1 MKLVYYILRRFFFL
15 FFIMIGVTLVI
26 FLVSRIVPGDPA
38 LLMAGEGASLQDIEN
53 LRHQWGMDR
62 PVYIQY
68 LTYLKNLLKGD
79 FGRSI
84 FTARPVLYDL
94 KEYFPATFELTVFS
108 LLLATLFGIF
118 SGVVSANH
126 KDKGIDH
133 ATRIFSLL
141 GLSMPIFWLGLLLL
155 LVIHYHFGL
164 LFAGGRLSAN
174 LLAPK
179 SITGLY
185 TIDSL
190 LTGNWGV
197 FKDSFLHLILPSI
210 CLAMSVVGRISRMTR
225 SSILNVIHENYVRT
239 AKSKG
244 LPQRLISR
252 RYVLR
257 NALLPIITL
266 IGVMFG
272 RLLSGAVITEIIFSW
287 PGLGR
292 YAVEATMSHDFVPLM
307 GFSFLIA
314 FLYGI
319 VNLIVDILYSVFDP
333 RVELG

>member
-1 MKLVYYILRRFFFL
+1 
-15 FFIMIGVTLVI
+15 MIGVTLVV
-26 FLVSRIVPGDPA
+26 FVVSRIVPGDPA
-38 LLMAGEGASLQDIEN
+38 LLMAGEGATAEDIKN

-62 PVYIQY
+62 PIHIQY
-68 LTYLKNLLKGD
+68 LTYLKNLLHGNLGK
-79 FGRSI
+79 SI

-94 KEYFPATFELTVFS
+94 KQYFPATFELTVLS
-108 LLLATLFGIF
+108 LFLATFFGIV
-118 SGVVSANH
+118 SGIVSANH
-126 KDKGIDH
+126 KDKTVDH
-133 ATRIFSLL
+133 ANRMFSLL

-174 LLAPK
+174 LLPPK
-179 SITGLY
+179 AITGLY
-185 TIDSL
+185 TVDSL
-190 LTGNWGV
+190 ITGNWIV
-197 FKDSFLHLILPSI
+197 FKDSLLHLILPSI

-244 LPQRLISR
+244 LPDRIINK
-252 RYVLR
+252 RYILR

-266 IGVMFG
+266 IGVVFG

-307 GFSFLIA
+307 GFSVLIA

-319 VNLIVDILYSVFDP
+319 VNLIVDILYTVFDP
-333 RVELG
+333 RVELD

>member
-15 FFIMIGVTLVI
+15 IFIMIGVTLVI

-38 LLMAGEGASLQDIEN
+38 LLMAGDGATLQDIEN

-190 LTGNWGV
+190 LTGNWGL

-225 SSILNVIHENYVRT
+225 SSILNVIHENLSEQRNR
-239 AKSKG
+239 KG
-244 LPQRLISR
+244 F
-252 RYVLR
+252 
-257 NALLPIITL
+257 PI
-266 IGVMFG
+266 G
-272 RLLSGAVITEIIFSW
+272 
-287 PGLGR
+287 
-292 YAVEATMSHDFVPLM
+292 
-307 GFSFLIA
+307 
-314 FLYGI
+314 
-319 VNLIVDILYSVFDP
+319 
-333 RVELG
+333 

>member
-1 MKLVYYILRRFFFL
+1 MKLVYYIFRRFFFL
-15 FFIMIGVTLVI
+15 FFIMIGVTLVV
-26 FLVSRIVPGDPA
+26 FMVSRIVPGDPA
-38 LLMAGEGASLQDIEN
+38 LLFAGEGATLEDIEN

-62 PVYIQY
+62 PIHIQY
-68 LTYLKNLLKGD
+68 LTYLKNLLRGD
-79 FGRSI
+79 LGKSI
-84 FTARPVLYDL
+84 FTARPVLSDL
-94 KEYFPATFELTVFS
+94 KQYFPATFELTILS
-108 LLLATLFGIF
+108 LFLATLFGIY
-118 SGVVSANH
+118 SGILSANH
-126 KDKGIDH
+126 KDKAVDH
-133 ATRIFSLL
+133 ANRIFSLL

-164 LFAGGRLSAN
+164 LFAGGRLSAT
-174 LLAPK
+174 LLPPK
-179 SITGLY
+179 AITGLY
-185 TIDSL
+185 TVDSL
-190 LTGNWGV
+190 VTGNWIV
-197 FKDSFLHLILPSI
+197 FKDSLLHLILPSI

-244 LPQRLISR
+244 LPQDIINR
-252 RYVLR
+252 RYILR

-266 IGVMFG
+266 IGITFG
-272 RLLSGAVITEIIFSW
+272 RLLSGVVITEMIFSW

-292 YAVEATMSHDFVPLM
+292 YAVESTMCHDFVPLM
-307 GFSFLIA
+307 GFSVLIA